1 MGRRK
6 RDDPVHRNG
15 ICMVRPKQVC
25 RDHVYGI
32 GDAQNVPWMP
42 WLRRQH
48 PATLAKEQKEQK
60 QDLNSRLGAAKEI
73 LGEQLRDRLQE
84 GLGPPD
90 KVMQGV

>member
-1 MGRRK
+1 
-6 RDDPVHRNG
+6 
-15 ICMVRPKQVC
+15 MVRPKQVC
-25 RDHVYGI
+25 RDHVDGI
-32 GDAQNVPWMP
+32 RDARNVPWMP
-42 WLRRQH
+42 WYSRQH

-84 GLGPPD
+84 GLGTPD